1 MLSWSD
7 CWFWEHQ
14 ECIVKR
20 HVIADRGCVL
30 AAACALAQRPLP
42 FLTALLALLSA
53 SLTANAVDPPTIDR
67 LFPAGG
73 QRGTTVSVKIT
84 GKLGEG
90 EVRCIPADPGEPG
103 SPETT
108 QSPDHGLTFT
118 FGEKRDSCEVAI
130 AGNAAA
136 GVHWLR
142 FANAAGATELR
153 PFLVG
158 TLPEISETE
167 PNARISEA
175 NSLPGESITVNAAL
189 EKAGDVDTYAVAVP
203 AGRTLVASI
212 TASRILKSPMDGVL
226 QIVDARGTVVA
237 QNDDDSSRDPL
248 VEFTAPSDG
257 TWYIRVFAFPAEP
270 NSSIAFAGGAD
281 YIYRLTVTSAA
292 CLHHAVPLVRQI
304 GAGELR
310 LQLRGWNLTV
320 PEAVLG
326 ASHGSLE
333 GPFAL
338 PWKVASVPE
347 PVVVEEQLP
356 PERSLTAPVAVS
368 GSLTAFEPDE
378 YLLVATKNMK
388 FSVCAEVEEF
398 GSLLDPVLTLTD
410 PSGKVLKESDDG
422 DRGDRDSRIEFT
434 AAVDGP
440 HRLAVRDRFL
450 SFGPRFFYLL
460 RCTPTQP
467 SVRLSVN
474 SSAITIPA
482 DKPAEIPVTIT
493 RRNGYAEVLDLR
505 VEGLPEGITAEC
517 PQSGKDGETS
527 KAVTVKLSGRPAD
540 PAAWSGRIRIFA
552 TPAAAAAPAAAVEPM
567 PAPVSFPVNWEA
579 SDGTVVPELWLTI
592 PAKAG

>member
-1 MLSWSD
+1 M
-7 CWFWEHQ
+7 
-14 ECIVKR
+14 KR
-20 HVIADRGCVL
+20 RVIADRICVFS
-30 AAACALAQRPLP
+30 AARAPAPRLLP
-42 FLTALLALLSA
+42 CLTTLLALF
-53 SLTANAVDPPTIDR
+53 TAPFTALAADPPTVDR

-73 QRGTTVSVKIT
+73 QRGTTASVKIA

-90 EVRCIPADPGEPG
+90 EIRCIPAVPFAAG
-103 SPETT
+103 SVATT
-108 QSPDHGLTFT
+108 DSPSSWFTFT
-118 FGEKRDSCEVAI
+118 FGEKRDSVDVAI
-130 AGNAAA
+130 AANAPA

-142 FANAAGATELR
+142 FANQAGATELR
-153 PFLVG
+153 PFFVG
-158 TLPEISETE
+158 TIPEVSEAE

-175 NSLPGESITVNAAL
+175 NPLTGEAITVNAAL
-189 EKAGDVDTYAVAVP
+189 EKAGDVDTYAVTVS

-212 TASRILKSPMDGVL
+212 TANRVLKSPMDGVL

-237 QNDDDSSRDPL
+237 QNDDDCSRDPL
-248 VEFTAPSDG
+248 VEFTAPVDG
-257 TWYIRVFAFPAEP
+257 TWYVRVFAFPAEP

-292 CLHHAVPLVRQI
+292 CLHHAVPLARQS
-304 GAGELR
+304 GTGELR
-310 LQLRGWNLTV
+310 LQLRGWNLTA

-347 PVVVEEQLP
+347 PVVVEDQLP

-378 YLLVATKNMK
+378 FLLVATKNAK
-388 FSVCAEVEEF
+388 FSMSAEVEEF

-422 DRGDRDSRIEFT
+422 DRGDRDSRIDFT

-450 SFGPRFFYLL
+450 GFGPRFFYLL

-467 SVRLSVN
+467 SVRLSVG
-474 SSAITIPA
+474 SSAITIPV

-505 VEGLPEGITAEC
+505 IEGLPEGITAEC
-517 PQSGKDGETS
+517 PQSGKDGESS
-527 KAVTVKLSGRPAD
+527 KAVTLKLSGRPAD
-540 PAAWSGRIRIFA
+540 PAAWSGPIRIFA
-552 TPAAAAAPAAAVEPM
+552 TPAAAAAPVPPAAVASE
-567 PAPVSFPVNWEA
+567 PAPAPPVSLPVNWEA
-579 SDGTVVPELWLTI
+579 PDGTVVPELWLTI

>member
-1 MLSWSD
+1 MVSLLVWV
-7 CWFWEHQ
+7 HQ
-14 ECIVKR
+14 ESIVKR
-20 HVIADRGCVL
+20 RLIADRVCVFG
-30 AAACALAQRPLP
+30 AACAPTSRLLP
-42 FLTALLALLSA
+42 FLTVILTL
-53 SLTANAVDPPTIDR
+53 LTASFAAPAADPPTIDR
-67 LFPAGG
+67 LIPAGG
-73 QRGTTVSVKIT
+73 QRGTTVSVKIA

-90 EVRCIPADPGEPG
+90 EIRCIPAVSTASGSVATTDP
-103 SPETT
+103 S
-108 QSPDHGLTFT
+108 SSWFTFT
-118 FGEKRDSCEVAI
+118 FGEKRDSVDVAI
-130 AGNAAA
+130 AANAPA

-142 FANAAGATELR
+142 FANQAGATELR
-153 PFLVG
+153 PFFVG
-158 TLPEISETE
+158 TIPEISEAE

-175 NSLPGESITVNAAL
+175 NAVQGEAITVNAVL
-189 EKAGDVDTYAVAVP
+189 EKAGDVDTYAVTVP

-212 TASRILKSPMDGVL
+212 TANRVLKSPMDGVL

-237 QNDDDSSRDPL
+237 QNDDDCSRDPL

-257 TWYIRVFAFPAEP
+257 TWYVRVFAFPAEP

-292 CLHHAVPLVRQI
+292 CLHHAVPLARQS
-304 GAGELR
+304 GTGELR
-310 LQLRGWNLTV
+310 LQLRGWNLSA

-326 ASHGSLE
+326 ASHTSLE

-347 PVVVEEQLP
+347 PVVVEDQLP
-356 PERSLTAPVAVS
+356 PERSLTAPVAVT

-378 YLLVATKNMK
+378 FLLVATKNAK
-388 FSVCAEVEEF
+388 FSISAEVEEF

-410 PSGKVLKESDDG
+410 PAGKVLKESDDG
-422 DRGDRDSRIEFT
+422 DRGDRDSRIDFT
-434 AAVDGP
+434 AAVDGL
-440 HRLAVRDRFL
+440 HRIAVRDRFL
-450 SFGPRFFYLL
+450 GFGPRFFYLL

-467 SVRLSVN
+467 SVRLSVS

-517 PQSGKDGETS
+517 PQSGKDGDTS
-527 KAVTVKLSGRPAD
+527 KTVTVKLSGRPAD
-540 PAAWSGRIRIFA
+540 PAAWSGPIRIFA

-567 PAPVSFPVNWEA
+567 PAPVSVPVNWEA
-579 SDGTVVPELWLTI
+579 ADGTVVSELWLTI